1 MSIDPNM
8 DSAAGNFG
16 NIDRRYPANVAVLSS
31 AVAVELLM
39 MVLC

>member
-31 AVAVELLM
+31 VVVELPM